1 MYLSQPTLIIKNNGT
16 TYLGFHPS
24 FALNGTRT
32 YSYDP
37 STNTTTIVFKLTNLA
52 RLTRMLSIR
61 DLITKDMATS
71 MMDVQVIPVPTSL
84 YNMDPD
90 IGWNVT
96 LGSQETFTAKY
107 IFNKYIPFASF
118 DAMPLPNVRDILNVS
133 GVQTEVPVSPTT
145 KVTVMGG
152 ITGFVITT
160 LSNPWAG
167 AVIVLVI
174 LVLFFVSTDTGRE
187 TWDKISTKTS
197 NFVSSIAE
205 ELEEPK
211 EYKRDRGER
220 VKRLKKLMKKKR
232 R

>member
-1 MYLSQPTLIIKNNGT
+1 MYLNQPAPLKKMNGT
-16 TYLGFHPS
+16 TYFGFHPS

-52 RLTRMLSIR
+52 RLTRLLSIR

-71 MMDVQVIPVPTSL
+71 MMDVQVIPVPTNL
-84 YNMDPD
+84 YNIDPD

-107 IFNKYIPFASF
+107 IFSRYIPFISF
-118 DAMPLPNVRDILNVS
+118 DAMPLPKVTELKNVS
-133 GVQTEVPVSPTT
+133 GVPAEVPVSPTT
-145 KVTVMGG
+145 KTTVPGG

-174 LVLFFVSTDTGRE
+174 LVFFFVSTDTGRE
-187 TWDKISTKTS
+187 AWDRMATKMS
-197 NFVSSIAE
+197 NFASSIAE

>member
-1 MYLSQPTLIIKNNGT
+1 MYLTQPAPLKKMNGT

-52 RLTRMLSIR
+52 RLARLLSIR

-107 IFNKYIPFASF
+107 IFNRYIPFISF
-118 DAMPLPNVRDILNVS
+118 DAMPLPKVTELKNVS
-133 GVQTEVPVSPTT
+133 GVSTEVPVSPTT
-145 KVTVMGG
+145 KITVPGG

-174 LVLFFVSTDTGRE
+174 LVFFFVSTETGRGA
-187 TWDKISTKTS
+187 WDKMATKTS
-197 NFVSSIAE
+197 NFASSIAE
-205 ELEEPK
+205 ELS
-211 EYKRDRGER
+211 
-220 VKRLKKLMKKKR
+220 LIHI
-232 R
+232 